1 MNTLFDMETADPD
14 DFLTLCFLLSHPK
27 VDLKAVTV
35 TPGGKK
41 QVGLV
46 KMVLERMGVD
56 IPVGART
63 PDHPKNAVSGFYNK
77 VLGDIPE
84 READAVGWEVI
95 YDAVQNHNDLT
106 VITGAPL
113 SNLYNMLDE
122 FPFRTVK
129 RWVAQGGFAGDNIVP
144 KEYRLEKFDG
154 MLTCPTFNFNG
165 NPKAAEFLLS
175 TDRIEERL
183 LISKNVC
190 HGEVYTKELH
200 ERYEDVKDRDECTKL
215 IYKAMD
221 IYLKKKPNG
230 KKLHDPLAACAA
242 IDPRVCEFKRVEMYR
257 EKGKWGAKRRDD
269 SNTWISWK
277 ANREIFHNVWLFK
290 DTSAFVPT
298 FLPGATFPPG
308 SPFEKERENTDGSL

>member
-84 READAVGWEVI
+84 KEADGFGHEVI
-95 YDAVQNHNDLT
+95 MDVLTRHDDLT

-113 SNLYNMLDE
+113 TNLYTTLTLPLFE
-122 FPFRTVK
+122 FPWRVK
-129 RWVAQGGFAGDNIVP
+129 RWVAQGGFAGDNVIP

-154 MLTCPTFNFNG
+154 MITCPTFNFNG
-165 NPKAAEFLLS
+165 DPKAALFLLS
-175 TDRIEERL
+175 TDRIEDRL

-190 HGEVYTKELH
+190 HGEVYTQELH

-221 IYLKKKPNG
+221 IYLKKHPQG

-242 IDPRVCEFKRVEMYR
+242 INSEVCEFKEVEVFR
-257 EKGKWGAKRRDD
+257 EKGKWGSRLKDD
-269 SNTWISWK
+269 TRTRISVK
-277 ANREIFHNVWLFK
+277 ANRDLFHNVWLFK
-290 DTSAFVPT
+290 D
-298 FLPGATFPPG
+298 
-308 SPFEKERENTDGSL
+308 